1 MKKRGNSSNSSTT
14 RISCRV
20 PHRLR
25 QDSSHT
31 PNLGVCSQTIRES
44 KNMKQLRLL
53 LVICLTLFLAL
64 TNFTLGDQHPDSG
77 RSEYLLSH
85 SEILT
90 GLAVTASLGLTQI
103 LIPLDRD
110 SQRLFPD
117 EVNSLDRSM
126 RDRWHTRSDNFLDG
140 TIGALYTPAATGAII
155 TVLNLAE
162 RAPTQETGSELLIF
176 ANGTLANKFLTGSFK
191 RAFSRRR
198 PELDFA
204 SEADRIEL
212 EKKDSAYESFY
223 SGHASTAFFSAAFL
237 RRRISQS
244 LAGHGHSGIGS
255 GYQWLTTI
263 GLYSWAAYVG
273 YSRIQIDKHYFTDV
287 VAGMVMGLLFEGIYY
302 QLNRN
307 HWKSY

>member
-1 MKKRGNSSNSSTT
+1 
-14 RISCRV
+14 
-20 PHRLR
+20 
-25 QDSSHT
+25 
-31 PNLGVCSQTIRES
+31 
-44 KNMKQLRLL
+44 MKQLRFLP
-53 LVICLTLFLAL
+53 VVYLTLFTALA
-64 TNFTLGDQHPDSG
+64 NVTLGDQHPDPG

-90 GLAVTASLGLTQI
+90 GLAVTASLGLAQI
-103 LIPLDRD
+103 LIPLDRN

-117 EVNSLDRSM
+117 EVNRLDTSM

-140 TIGALYTPAATGAII
+140 NIGALYTPAVTGAIL

-162 RAPTQETGSELLIF
+162 RAPTQKTGSELLIF
-176 ANGTLANKFLTGSFK
+176 ANGALANKFLTKSFK

-204 SEADRIEL
+204 DEADRMNL
-212 EKKDSAYESFY
+212 EKRDSAHESFY
-223 SGHASTAFFSAAFL
+223 SGHSSTAFFSAAFL

-244 LAGHGHSGIGS
+244 LAEHGHSGIGS
-255 GYQWLTTI
+255 GYQWLTAI

-273 YSRIQIDKHYFTDV
+273 YSRVQIDKHYFTDV

>member
-1 MKKRGNSSNSSTT
+1 
-14 RISCRV
+14 
-20 PHRLR
+20 
-25 QDSSHT
+25 
-31 PNLGVCSQTIRES
+31 
-44 KNMKQLRLL
+44 MKQLRPL
-53 LVICLTLFLAL
+53 LVICLTLFVAL
-64 TNFTLGDQHPDSG
+64 TNLALGDQHSAPG

-85 SEILT
+85 SEVFMD
-90 GLAVTASLGLTQI
+90 LAVTASLGLTQL
-103 LIPLDRD
+103 LIPLNKD

-126 RDRWHTRSDNFLDG
+126 RDRWHTQSDNFLNG

-162 RAPTQETGSELLIF
+162 RAPTQRTGSELLIF
-176 ANGTLANKFLTGSFK
+176 ANGALADKFLTKNFK

-204 SEADRIEL
+204 DEADKIEL
-212 EKKDSAYESFY
+212 EKKDSAHESFY
-223 SGHASTAFFSAAFL
+223 SGHASMAFFSAAFL

-244 LAGHGHSGIGS
+244 FAQHGHSGIGS

-287 VAGMVMGLLFEGIYY
+287 AAGMVMGLLFEGIYHR
-302 QLNRN
+302 LNRK
-307 HWKSY
+307 HWNSY

>member
-1 MKKRGNSSNSSTT
+1 
-14 RISCRV
+14 
-20 PHRLR
+20 
-25 QDSSHT
+25 
-31 PNLGVCSQTIRES
+31 
-44 KNMKQLRLL
+44 MKQLQLL
-53 LVICLTLFLAL
+53 PVICLTLFTAL
-64 TNFTLGDQHPDSG
+64 TNVTLGDQHPATG

-85 SEILT
+85 SEAFMDFAI
-90 GLAVTASLGLTQI
+90 TASLGLTQI
-103 LIPLDRD
+103 LIPLNKD

-117 EVNSLDRSM
+117 EVNSLDGSM
-126 RDRWHTRSDNFLDG
+126 RDRWHTQSDNFLDG

-162 RAPTQETGSELLIF
+162 RAPTPRIGSELLIF
-176 ANGTLANKFLTGSFK
+176 ANGALANKFLTKSFK

-204 SEADRIEL
+204 NEADKIEMW
-212 EKKDSAYESFY
+212 KKDSAHESFY

-237 RRRISQS
+237 RRRISHS
-244 LAGHGHSGIGS
+244 LAEHGHSGIGS
-255 GYQWLTTI
+255 GYQWLTAI

-287 VAGMVMGLLFEGIYY
+287 AAGMVMGLLFEEIYH

-307 HWKSY
+307 HWNSY